1 MSRKDYTLCAE
12 TIAKCDLPI
21 DLKVQIAEYV
31 AYNCQ
36 TNYKNFKVDRCIEYV
51 EKNSK
56 ND

>member
-12 TIAKCDLPI
+12 TIANCDLPI
-21 DLKVQIAEYV
+21 DLKLQIAEDF
-31 AYNCQ
+31 AYNFQ
-36 TNYKNFKVDRCIEYV
+36 KNYKNFKVDRFIEYV